1 MPSPRRKTTVFA
13 VPRSTARSVPAASD
27 GNLIRTS
34 PRRPRNA
41 VPGVAAGTVAVLRA
55 GEAEVQESAG
65 VGVHV
70 RRVED
75 DRDQPPTV
83 LRGGGDEAPARLV
96 GVTRLDAVRAG
107 VEAQEVV
114 VVDVDLGVRGSN
126 PAHVDL
132 LRPHELVEARVTE
145 GVPGEGR
152 QVPRSRLVAA
162 VADPTG
168 ARVVRVVEPE
178 LP

>member
-1 MPSPRRKTTVFA
+1 MPSQRRKMTVFA

-41 VPGVAAGTVAVLRA
+41 VPGVAAGTVAALV

-75 DRDQPPTV
+75 DRDQPPAV
-83 LRGGGDEAPARLV
+83 LRGGGDEAPAGLV

-107 VEAQEVV
+107 VEMQEEV
-114 VVDVDLGVRGSN
+114 VVDVDLGVRGSR
-126 PAHVDL
+126 PAHVYL
-132 LRPHELVEARVTE
+132 LRPHELVEAW
-145 GVPGEGR
+145 
-152 QVPRSRLVAA
+152 VA
-162 VADPTG
+162 G
-168 ARVVRVVEPE
+168 
-178 LP
+178 